1 MFDFKKTSPIANEL
15 ANKALKEIWEK
26 INQLRNYCGFEGIH
40 SIEQWDRGLKAIA
53 TFKSNVEW
61 FEYFYSNEKEIYSY
75 EKGDGIDIKIIKV
88 VSDEKEF
95 LDKELSKISELDK
108 DATITFDVE
117 INYVESKFE
126 EILEKNFKEIKEI
139 LKKFNFVK
147 DINYKFNTHE
157 TKILVNWTPIS
168 ETSQENIEILKLAL
182 IEKLKKIIPDKRFLE
197 IKIDENSVFDFIFK
211 KTEKVLKEIY
221 GIEFQKQIIK
231 WKENENYIYKDKLQ
245 EKLREIGTTK
255 NKKAVIF
262 ETNKNLQN
270 QEENK
275 NLSSNNKTDNK
286 KILEIIEN
294 LSENNQEIQK
304 SKKIKPIMLLDE
316 FYTFSVNS
324 QIENYKKKK
333 LILINFDEN
342 VYFFQN
348 IFYNLFDKFR
358 EIYDI
363 ENFENYYIVIDYS
376 KDNEYYKKQFFAG
389 KMFEY

>member
-15 ANKALKEIWEK
+15 ANKALKEIWRN
-26 INQLRNYCGFEGIH
+26 INQLRNYCEFEGIH
-40 SIEQWDRGLKAIA
+40 CIEQWNRGLKAIA

-61 FEYFYSNEKEIYSY
+61 FEYFYRDEKKIYSY
-75 EKGDGIDIKIIKV
+75 EKGDGIDIKIIKI

-126 EILEKNFKEIKEI
+126 ENLEKGFKEAKEV
-139 LKKFNFVK
+139 LRKFNFIK
-147 DINYKFNTHE
+147 DIEYIFDTHG

-168 ETSQENIEILKLAL
+168 ETSQENIEILNLAL
-182 IEKLKKIIPDKRFLE
+182 LEKLKKIIPDRQFLE
-197 IKIDENSVFDFIFK
+197 IKIDENSVFDFVFK

-231 WKENENYIYKDKLQ
+231 WKENENYIYEDKLQ

-255 NKKAVIF
+255 NKKTVLF
-262 ETNKNLQN
+262 ETNKNPHN

-275 NLSSNNKTDNK
+275 NLSSKNKTDNK
-286 KILEIIEN
+286 EILEIIEK
-294 LSENNQEIQK
+294 LSESNQEIQEN
-304 SKKIKPIMLLDE
+304 KKIKPIMLLDE

-348 IFYNLFDKFR
+348 IFYNLFDKFK
-358 EIYDI
+358 EIYGI
-363 ENFENYYIVIDYS
+363 ENFENYYIVVAYN
-376 KDNEYYKKQFFAG
+376 KDNEYHKKQFFSG

>member
-15 ANKALKEIWEK
+15 ANKALKEIWEN
-26 INQLRNYCGFEGIH
+26 INQLRNYSGFEGIH
-40 SIEQWDRGLKAIA
+40 SIEQWNRGLKAIA

-61 FEYFYSNEKEIYSY
+61 FEYFYRDEKEIYSY
-75 EKGDGIDIKIIKV
+75 EKGDGIDIKIIKI

-126 EILEKNFKEIKEI
+126 ENLEKGFKEAKEV
-139 LKKFNFVK
+139 LEKFNFIK
-147 DINYKFNTHE
+147 DIKYVFDTHG

-168 ETSQENIEILKLAL
+168 ETLQENIEILNLAL

-197 IKIDENSVFDFIFK
+197 IKIDEDAIFDSIFQ
-211 KTEKVLKEIY
+211 KTEKVLKKIY
-221 GIEFQKQIIK
+221 GIEFQKQVIK
-231 WKENENYIYKDKLQ
+231 WKEKENYIYEDKLQ

-255 NKKAVIF
+255 NKKTVVF
-262 ETNKNLQN
+262 ETNKNPCN
-270 QEENK
+270 QEEDE

>member
-15 ANKALKEIWEK
+15 ANKVLKEIWGN

-40 SIEQWDRGLKAIA
+40 SIEQWNRGLKAIA

-61 FEYFYSNEKEIYSY
+61 FEYFYSDDKEIYSY
-75 EKGDGIDIKIIKV
+75 EKGDGIDIKIIKA

-108 DATITFDVE
+108 DATITFEVE

-126 EILEKNFKEIKEI
+126 ENLEKGFKEAKEV
-139 LKKFNFVK
+139 LRKFNFIK
-147 DINYKFNTHE
+147 DIKYVFDTYG
-157 TKILVNWTPIS
+157 TKILINWIPIS
-168 ETSQENIEILKLAL
+168 ETSQENIEILNLAL
-182 IEKLKKIIPDKRFLE
+182 LEKLKKFIPNEKFLE
-197 IKIDENSVFDFIFK
+197 IKIDENYVFDSIFA
-211 KTEKVLKEIY
+211 KTEKALKEIY
-221 GIEFQKQIIK
+221 DIEFQKQIIK
-231 WKENENYIYKDKLQ
+231 WEENKNYIYEDKLQ
-245 EKLREIGTTK
+245 EKLREVGTTK
-255 NKKAVIF
+255 NKKIVVF
-262 ETNKNLQN
+262 ETNKIPHN
-270 QEENK
+270 QEENE
-275 NLSSNNKTDNK
+275 NLSSNDKIDNK
-286 KILEIIEN
+286 EILEIIEK
-294 LSENNQEIQK
+294 LSENNQEIQE

-342 VYFFQN
+342 VYFFQSF
-348 IFYNLFDKFR
+348 FYNLFDKFK
-358 EIYDI
+358 EIYGI

-376 KDNEYYKKQFFAG
+376 KDNEYYKKQFFAR

>member
-15 ANKALKEIWEK
+15 ANKALKEIWGNV
-26 INQLRNYCGFEGIH
+26 NQLRNYCGFEGIY

-61 FEYFYSNEKEIYSY
+61 FEYFYRDEKEICSY
-75 EKGDGIDIKIIKV
+75 EKGDGIDIKIIKA

-108 DATITFDVE
+108 DATITFEVE

-126 EILEKNFKEIKEI
+126 ENLEKGFKEAKEV
-139 LKKFNFVK
+139 LEKFNFIK
-147 DINYKFNTHE
+147 DIKYVFDTYG
-157 TKILVNWTPIS
+157 TKILVNWTPVS
-168 ETSQENIEILKLAL
+168 ETSQKNIEILNLAL
-182 IEKLKKIIPDKRFLE
+182 FEKLKKVIPNEKFLE
-197 IKIDENSVFDFIFK
+197 IKIDEDSVFDFIFK

-231 WKENENYIYKDKLQ
+231 WEENKNYIYKDKLK
-245 EKLREIGTTK
+245 EKLREVGTTK
-255 NKKAVIF
+255 NKKAVVF
-262 ETNKNLQN
+262 EINKIPHN
-270 QEENK
+270 QEENE
-275 NLSSNNKTDNK
+275 NLSSNNKDSK
-286 KILEIIEN
+286 EILEIIEN

-304 SKKIKPIMLLDE
+304 NKKIKPIMLLDE
-316 FYTFSVNS
+316 FHTLSVNS

-342 VYFFQN
+342 VYFFQSF
-348 IFYNLFDKFR
+348 FYNLFDKFK
-358 EIYDI
+358 EMYNI
-363 ENFENYYIVIDYS
+363 ESFENYYIVITYS
-376 KDNEYYKKQFFAG
+376 KDNEYHKKQFFSG

>member
-1 MFDFKKTSPIANEL
+1 MFDFKKTSPIANEF
-15 ANKALKEIWEK
+15 ANKALKEIWGN
-26 INQLRNYCGFEGIH
+26 INQLRNYCGYEGMH

-53 TFKSNVEW
+53 TFKSDVEW
-61 FEYFYSNEKEIYSY
+61 FEYFYHDEKEIYSY
-75 EKGDGIDIKIIKV
+75 EKGDGIDIKIIKA
-88 VSDEKEF
+88 VSDGKEF

-126 EILEKNFKEIKEI
+126 ENLEKEFKKVKEV
-139 LKKFNFVK
+139 LERFNFIK
-147 DINYKFNTHE
+147 DIKYVFDTYG
-157 TKILVNWTPIS
+157 TKILVNWIPVS
-168 ETSQENIEILKLAL
+168 ETSQENIEILNLAL
-182 IEKLKKIIPDKRFLE
+182 LEKLKKVIPDERFLE
-197 IKIDENSVFDFIFK
+197 IKIDEDSAFDFIFK

-231 WKENENYIYKDKLQ
+231 WEENKNYIYEDKIQ
-245 EKLREIGTTK
+245 KKLREVGTTK

-262 ETNKNLQN
+262 EINKIPLN

-275 NLSSNNKTDNK
+275 NLSSNNKTDDK

-294 LSENNQEIQK
+294 LSENNQEIQE

-342 VYFFQN
+342 VYFFQGF
-348 IFYNLFDKFR
+348 FYNLFDKFKKM
-358 EIYDI
+358 YNI
-363 ENFENYYIVIDYS
+363 ENFENYYIVITYS
-376 KDNEYYKKQFFAG
+376 KDNEYHKKQFFSG

>member
-15 ANKALKEIWEK
+15 ANKALKEIWGN

-40 SIEQWDRGLKAIA
+40 SIEQWNRGLKAIA

-61 FEYFYSNEKEIYSY
+61 FEYFYRDEKEIYSY
-75 EKGDGIDIKIIKV
+75 EKGHGIDIKIIKV

-108 DATITFDVE
+108 DTTITFDVE

-126 EILEKNFKEIKEI
+126 ENLEKNFKEAREI
-139 LKKFNFVK
+139 LRKFNFVK
-147 DINYKFNTHE
+147 NINYVFDTYG
-157 TKILVNWTPIS
+157 TKILVNWSPVS
-168 ETSQENIEILKLAL
+168 ETSQENIEILNLAL
-182 IEKLKKIIPDKRFLE
+182 LEKLKKLIPDEKFLE
-197 IKIDENSVFDFIFK
+197 IKIDEDSVFDSIFQ

-231 WKENENYIYKDKLQ
+231 WEENKNYIYEDKLQ
-245 EKLREIGTTK
+245 EKLREVGTIK
-255 NKKAVIF
+255 NKKAVVF
-262 ETNKNLQN
+262 ETNKNSCN

-286 KILEIIEN
+286 KILEIIEK
-294 LSENNQEIQK
+294 LSENNQEIQE
-304 SKKIKPIMLLDE
+304 SKKVKPIMLLDE
-316 FYTFSVNS
+316 FHTFSVNS

-342 VYFFQN
+342 VYFFQS
-348 IFYNLFDKFR
+348 FFFNLFDKFK
-358 EIYDI
+358 EMYNI

-376 KDNEYYKKQFFAG
+376 KDNEYHKKQFFSG

>member
-15 ANKALKEIWEK
+15 ANKVLKEIWGN

-40 SIEQWDRGLKAIA
+40 SIEQWNRGLKAIA

-61 FEYFYSNEKEIYSY
+61 FEYFYSDDKEIYSY
-75 EKGDGIDIKIIKV
+75 EKGDGIDIKIIKA

-108 DATITFDVE
+108 DATITFEVE

-126 EILEKNFKEIKEI
+126 ENLEKGFKEAKEV
-139 LKKFNFVK
+139 LRKFNFIK
-147 DINYKFNTHE
+147 DIKYVFDTYG
-157 TKILVNWTPIS
+157 TKILINWIPIS
-168 ETSQENIEILKLAL
+168 ETSQENIEILNLAL
-182 IEKLKKIIPDKRFLE
+182 LEKLKKFIPNEKFLE
-197 IKIDENSVFDFIFK
+197 IKIDENYVFDSIFA
-211 KTEKVLKEIY
+211 KTEKALKEIY
-221 GIEFQKQIIK
+221 DIEFQKQIIK
-231 WKENENYIYKDKLQ
+231 WEENKNYIYEDKLQ
-245 EKLREIGTTK
+245 EKLREVGTTK
-255 NKKAVIF
+255 NKKIVVF
-262 ETNKNLQN
+262 ETNKIPHN
-270 QEENK
+270 QEENE
-275 NLSSNNKTDNK
+275 NLSSNDKIDNK
-286 KILEIIEN
+286 EILEIIEK
-294 LSENNQEIQK
+294 LSENNQEIQE

-342 VYFFQN
+342 VYFFQSF
-348 IFYNLFDKFR
+348 FYNLFDKFK
-358 EIYDI
+358 EIYGI

>member
-1 MFDFKKTSPIANEL
+1 MFDFKKISPIANEL
-15 ANKALKEIWEK
+15 ANKALREIWGN
-26 INQLRNYCGFEGIH
+26 INQLRNYCGYEGIR
-40 SIEQWDRGLKAIA
+40 SVEQWDRGLKAVA

-61 FEYFYSNEKEIYSY
+61 FEYFYHDEKEIYSY
-75 EKGDGIDIKIIKV
+75 EKGDGIDVKIIKAV
-88 VSDEKEF
+88 LDEKEF
-95 LDKELSKISELDK
+95 SGKELSKISEIDK

-126 EILEKNFKEIKEI
+126 KNLEKGFKEAKEILEK
-139 LKKFNFVK
+139 FNFIK
-147 DINYKFNTHE
+147 DIKYVFDTYG
-157 TKILVNWTPIS
+157 TKILVNWTPVS
-168 ETSQENIEILKLAL
+168 ETSHENIEILNLAL
-182 IEKLKKIIPDKRFLE
+182 LEKLKKVIPNEKFLE
-197 IKIDENSVFDFIFK
+197 IKIDEDSVFDSIFQ

-231 WKENENYIYKDKLQ
+231 WEENKNYIYKDKLK
-245 EKLREIGTTK
+245 EKLREVGTTK
-255 NKKAVIF
+255 NKKAVVF
-262 ETNKNLQN
+262 ETNKSSCN

-294 LSENNQEIQK
+294 LSENNQEIQE
-304 SKKIKPIMLLDE
+304 SKKVKPIMLLDE
-316 FYTFSVNS
+316 FHTLSVNS

-342 VYFFQN
+342 VYFFQSF
-348 IFYNLFDKFR
+348 FYNLFDKFK
-358 EIYDI
+358 EMYNI

-376 KDNEYYKKQFFAG
+376 KDNEYHKKQFFSG

>member
-15 ANKALKEIWEK
+15 ANKALKEIWEN

-40 SIEQWDRGLKAIA
+40 SIEQWNRGLKAIA

-61 FEYFYSNEKEIYSY
+61 FEFFYRNEKEIYSY
-75 EKGDGIDIKIIKV
+75 EKGDGIDIKIIKA

-95 LDKELSKISELDK
+95 FDKELSNISELDK
-108 DATITFDVE
+108 DATITFDIE

-126 EILEKNFKEIKEI
+126 ENLEKGFKEAKEV
-139 LKKFNFVK
+139 LKKFNFIK
-147 DINYKFNTHE
+147 DINYNFNTHG
-157 TKILVNWTPIS
+157 TKILVNWTPVS
-168 ETSQENIEILKLAL
+168 ETSQENIEILNLAL
-182 IEKLKKIIPDKRFLE
+182 LEKLKKVIPDKQFLE
-197 IKIDENSVFDFIFK
+197 IKIDEDSVFDSIFS

-231 WKENENYIYKDKLQ
+231 WKEKENYIYKDKLQ

-255 NKKAVIF
+255 NKKTVVF
-262 ETNKNLQN
+262 ETNKSPCN

-275 NLSSNNKTDNK
+275 NLSSNNKTDNE

-294 LSENNQEIQK
+294 LPKNNQEIQK
-304 SKKIKPIMLLDE
+304 SKKRKPIMLLDE

-348 IFYNLFDKFR
+348 IFYNLFDKFK
-358 EIYDI
+358 EIYGI
-363 ENFENYYIVIDYS
+363 ENFENYYIVVAYS
-376 KDNEYYKKQFFAG
+376 KDNEYHKKQFFSG